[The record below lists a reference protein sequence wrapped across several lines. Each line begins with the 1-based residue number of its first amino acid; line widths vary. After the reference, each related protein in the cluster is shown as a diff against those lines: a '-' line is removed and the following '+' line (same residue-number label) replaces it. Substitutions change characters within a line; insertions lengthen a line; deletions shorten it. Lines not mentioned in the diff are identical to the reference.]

1 MVEKSKKGG
10 DRHKAETRQ
19 KQYRNKART
28 EQRQNRDKTPECVSL
43 YEQCNEGRSVIVA
56 QTASSVC
63 VSFNTDY

>member
-1 MVEKSKKGG
+1 MVERSKKGG

-19 KQYRNKART
+19 KQYRNKAGT
-28 EQRQNRDKTPECVSL
+28 EKRKNRDKTPECVSL
-43 YEQCNEGRSVIVA
+43 YEGRSVIVA